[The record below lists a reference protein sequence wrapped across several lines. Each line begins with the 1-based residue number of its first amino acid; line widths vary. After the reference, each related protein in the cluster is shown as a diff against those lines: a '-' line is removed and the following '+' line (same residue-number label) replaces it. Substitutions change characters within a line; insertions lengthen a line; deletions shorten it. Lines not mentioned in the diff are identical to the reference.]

1 MKNILKIVVLGVI
14 AFGILVYATADKPAE
29 TKTQVSDTSSLTLS
43 NLPKEFEIVGK
54 DGKVSKEDLFQTG
67 SKALIIVGNHDS
79 LSVVRELP
87 KYYDVQIPYVMVANI
102 SSAPWFVKKMFIPG
116 KLEELVEGRDTPMIY
131 DFDGDMIKA
140 LGVTDNE
147 KTTYIAYLV
156 NENGSISNVFKG
168 SVKEGALDGT
178 MSEEEMKTN
187 LASLLDYI
195 K

>member
-1 MKNILKIVVLGVI
+1 MKNIFKIVVLGVI

-54 DGKVSKEDLFQTG
+54 DGKVSKEDLFQVG

-187 LASLLDYI
+187 LASLVDYI

>member
-1 MKNILKIVVLGVI
+1 MKNIFKIVVLGVI

-187 LASLLDYI
+187 LASLVDYI